1 MSTRAKALIVI
12 LAMLLVGLSAA
23 PSQARFFGGFGFDPG
38 FYRPY
43 PAFYRP
49 YLVPPPPPPVY
60 VAPRPAYVVERP
72 VVYHSVYY
80 RYSRPLVR
88 RHRHIVAHRTC
99 R

>member
-23 PSQARFFGGFGFDPG
+23 PSQARFFAGFGFDPG

-43 PAFYRP
+43 PVFYRP
-49 YLVPPPPPPVY
+49 YLVPPPPPP
-60 VAPRPAYVVERP
+60 AYVIERP

-80 RYSRPLVR
+80 GYSRPVVR
-88 RHRHIVAHRTC
+88 HHRHIVAHRTC